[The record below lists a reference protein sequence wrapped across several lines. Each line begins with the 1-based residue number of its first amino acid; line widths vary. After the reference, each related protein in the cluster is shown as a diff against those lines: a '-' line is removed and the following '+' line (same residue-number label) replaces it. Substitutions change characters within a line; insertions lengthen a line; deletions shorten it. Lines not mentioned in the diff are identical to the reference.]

1 MEHAHHAW
9 LSALAEDINAEY
21 WQVRRKLEGPENIQ
35 QRGHH
40 YEALFRRLL
49 LRWIPPQYEIGTR
62 KYLLLERDIDGETY
76 SNETDLVIFHPSY
89 PRELRERSEVLV
101 AGVVAAFSVKSSLD
115 AQVLQDAI
123 AEARLVRDGFAERQ
137 GLIVGE
143 LVSPLIY
150 GVLTHTH
157 DLSAST
163 TRAAVTNALL
173 AGANGEEVPRRQL
186 DIVCVADLDCW
197 YRTAECLQ
205 HEIGSP
211 DPSDYDT

>member
-1 MEHAHHAW
+1 MLIAAFGSAHPRR
-9 LSALAEDINAEY
+9 SALARPRWRINHQYGACTPCLAK
-21 WQVRRKLEGPENIQ
+21 RPS
-35 QRGHH
+35 RGHQ
-40 YEALFRRLL
+40 RRILAGPSQARRAREHTTTRPP
-49 LRWIPPQYEIGTR
+49 LRGAVSSLVTQMDSPQYEIGTR

-186 DIVCVADLDCW
+186 D
-197 YRTAECLQ
+197 
-205 HEIGSP
+205 
-211 DPSDYDT
+211 